1 MHDQC
6 SPIEIL
12 AIRDT
17 GCLISS
23 VMVSNLHKIIIFYSS
38 EAEILDLDISK
49 LYILVFKISLII
61 KQILLLQIIERFFS
75 GICNIQGLKF
85 TNCFKLIFLT

>member
-1 MHDQC
+1 MINQ
-6 SPIEIL
+6 IELNVSISSKFRHFEGSL
-12 AIRDT
+12 EQNLTQPNKLNLSSSIYT

-49 LYILVFKISLII
+49 LYILVFKIS
-61 KQILLLQIIERFFS
+61 
-75 GICNIQGLKF
+75 
-85 TNCFKLIFLT
+85 